1 MSDVIGYRFSVDEH
15 EEVYIITVSAP
26 NEQREITNHSY
37 FYSEN
42 CRCISI
48 KNATTGQECDEAV
61 LSGIRRN
68 KVLYRK
74 DEILPGK
81 TWYVHSVDELFQ
93 RFLNTDTDGQV
104 IYHDKGQLI
113 VARIEEAIS
122 DLCQASLEE
131 VADEMRISLDDLQQ
145 QIEFCKRNTKSQ
157 EAHKT
162 ADSILAAGS
171 NVYNRKL
178 KNGEIEPGWKKYL
191 KKYLKNAGLE

>member
-26 NEQREITNHSY
+26 NEQREFPDHSY

-48 KNATTGQECDEAV
+48 KNATTCQECDEAV
-61 LSGIRRN
+61 LSGVRSN

-93 RFLNTDTDGQV
+93 LYLNIDTDGQV
-104 IYHDKGQLI
+104 IYHDKGQII
-113 VARIEEAIS
+113 VARIEKAIS

-131 VADEMRISLDDLQQ
+131 VADELRISLDDLHQ
-145 QIEFCKRNTKSQ
+145 QIEFCKRNNKSQ
-157 EAHKT
+157 EAYNT
-162 ADSILAAGS
+162 AVSILAAGDA
-171 NVYNRKL
+171 VYNRKL
-178 KNGEIEPGWKKYL
+178 KSGKIEPGWKKYL
-191 KKYLKNAGLE
+191 KNAGLE